1 MSFCFTNFHCP
12 TQEWAT
18 GTSCQQQPDRLAKRK
33 VPLRAS
39 RLMAVCGSFSHRWP
53 GVGPTQRRCL
63 VGGLFFPFPPPS
75 VRGCSSTCTFGA
87 NVVSRVLLTTW
98 QQDDELTCLLGV
110 TKICPLHG
118 SRGGPS
124 SLNWW
129 VLFRL
134 IQTMRSMRLVWLS
147 ATCLCA
153 PSELVWNCFCRW
165 SKDLWS
171 NYKRWWAYVNQ
182 TSFASTDLLWTS
194 CIETTKHELADKE
207 WTPKPI
213 RKVHKH

>member
-1 MSFCFTNFHCP
+1 
-12 TQEWAT
+12 
-18 GTSCQQQPDRLAKRK
+18 
-33 VPLRAS
+33 
-39 RLMAVCGSFSHRWP
+39 MAVCGSFSHRWP

-153 PSELVWNCFCRW
+153 PSELVWKLFLHMLCCASCQADSGLFWGGRVFP
-165 SKDLWS
+165 SKKGWQEPKCVHPCLH
-171 NYKRWWAYVNQ
+171 NLTRFRMICYFEWA
-182 TSFASTDLLWTS
+182 FASLTFTALPKNELPGLLASNSLIDLQNERSL
-194 CIETTKHELADKE
+194 
-207 WTPKPI
+207 
-213 RKVHKH
+213 